1 VRARAGILVLLAA
14 TLAAAP
20 VLASNYDKPDR
31 LVALPDGRRL
41 NMYCSGSGKPTVLLE
56 AGFEAWS
63 FAWNTPQQKLEQRYR
78 VCSYDRAGLGFS
90 DPGPSPRDGASIAA
104 DLNALIT
111 AAKLKPPFVLVGHS
125 AGGLSMRL
133 LYERR
138 PADVIGMVFVDSSV
152 EGQFAGREDG
162 VKLTAAGWYACEAP
176 AKAGKL
182 PSSDFPKCGPPVFA
196 WMPPGMQV
204 RQAEIGRGPDYWRTM
219 GSEYESI
226 GTLTSAE
233 VMRARQSYGDLP
245 IVVLTAGTNPSWAAM
260 HAQLAAR
267 STRGVQHVFPTNGHL
282 LQLERPDAV
291 AAAVD
296 EVVAAAKQKATM
308 PP

>member
-1 VRARAGILVLLAA
+1 MLFVSALSTPA
-14 TLAAAP
+14 
-20 VLASNYDKPDR
+20 LASNYDKPDR
-31 LVALPDGRRL
+31 LVALPDGRKL
-41 NMYCSGSGKPTVLLE
+41 NLYCSGGGKVTVLLE

-63 FAWNTPQQKLEQRYR
+63 FAWNTPQAKLEQHYR

-90 DPGPSPRDGASIAA
+90 DPGPSPRDGANIAA
-104 DLNALIT
+104 DLDALIT
-111 AAKLKPPFVLVGHS
+111 AAKLKRPFVLVGHS

-133 LYERR
+133 LYDRR
-138 PADVIGMVFVDSSV
+138 PADVLGMVFVDSSV
-152 EGQFAGREDG
+152 EGQFAGREDT
-162 VKLTAAGWYACEAP
+162 VKATAAGWYGCEAP

-182 PSSDFPKCGPPVFA
+182 PSSAFPRCGPPVLS
-196 WMPPGMQV
+196 WMNPGMAA

-245 IVVLTAGTNPSWAAM
+245 IVVLTAGTNPTWTAM
-260 HAQLAAR
+260 HARLAAR
-267 STRGVQHVFPTNGHL
+267 STRGVQHIFPANGHL

-296 EVVAAAKQKATM
+296 EVVAAAKLKPTT
-308 PP
+308 PE